1 MRFPFSFQEFLPP
14 ICDRSMMGT
23 ANNEGIA
30 MKKHS
35 NVTRPSTMESAEILV
50 YLDWRYGSARDICEG
65 VLRYA
70 ALRPG
75 WNVILWGNVPPENG
89 AVLHRRTRADGIVSG
104 FGAIRDLRGVRS
116 KRTRAVVFLTGS
128 ENEARCGAM
137 ADICPDDAK
146 IGLMAAEF
154 FLKRGFDSF
163 GFVEIPCTSKWA
175 KERGA
180 AFCERLAADGM
191 EGQVFRSPL
200 PAGGLSP
207 DGKRLRKRLA
217 EWIAEL
223 PKPTAVFC
231 ANDIVARLVLEVCER
246 CGESVPDQVSLLG
259 VDDEFWV
266 CEGSRPSLS
275 SVAPDFS
282 DAGFKAAEALDAM
295 MRGGSR
301 PGQTIRFGVR
311 DIVERGSTGDSHGFR
326 RTVRLAL
333 DYMRRNIAWRDLRVD
348 HLAAAA
354 NCSRSHLEKSFRIAN
369 GTSPADALREIRLA
383 RVCELLRRTDKPL
396 DHVAVLCGF
405 APLHLKK
412 AFRKRYGMTMGE
424 FRRVNRDSM

>member
-1 MRFPFSFQEFLPP
+1 ME
-14 ICDRSMMGT
+14 
-23 ANNEGIA
+23 
-30 MKKHS
+30 KHP
-35 NVTRPSTMESAEILV
+35 NITRPFATESAEILV

-75 WNVILWGNVPPENG
+75 WDVILWGNVPQENG
-89 AVLHRRTRADGIVSG
+89 AVLRRRTRADGIISG

-116 KRTRAVVFLTGS
+116 RRTRSVVFLAGGEGET
-128 ENEARCGAM
+128 RRKAM
-137 ADICPDDAK
+137 ADVRPDDAE
-146 IGLMAAEF
+146 IGLVAAEF

-163 GFVEIPCTSKWA
+163 GFVEIPCTAKWA

-180 AFCERLAADGM
+180 AFCRRLAADGM
-191 EGQVFRSPL
+191 EGRVFRSPL
-200 PAGGLSP
+200 SADGMSP
-207 DGKRLRKRLA
+207 DGKRLRKRLGD
-217 EWIAEL
+217 WIAEL

-246 CGESVPDQVSLLG
+246 CGVSVPDQVSLLG

-396 DHVAVLCGF
+396 DRVAVLCGF